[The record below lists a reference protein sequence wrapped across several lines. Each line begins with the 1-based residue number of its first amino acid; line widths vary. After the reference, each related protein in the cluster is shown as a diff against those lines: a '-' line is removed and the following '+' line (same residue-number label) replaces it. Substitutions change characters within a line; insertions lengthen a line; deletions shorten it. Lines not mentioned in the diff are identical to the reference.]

1 MTMKMKTLKK
11 IQWMLPVL
19 LIIGLGLGACE
30 PQVSSD
36 PDLADPPRSENVTF
50 DMTPDAENPNIIEFV
65 NTSGGFKALWDFGN
79 GSKAEGD
86 AVTARYPLEGEYTVQ
101 LTIFTESGQAVN
113 SKVVTI
119 DETKIWMLDDPDLN
133 LLTGGIDNVE
143 GKTWVVDSTQAAHM
157 GVGPP
162 GGDWPEYWAA
172 PPLAKPGTGL
182 YTDEYTFTLQGL
194 EFDMNTNGYVFLN
207 GSYGDEVEGTYEAPG
222 GDLMA
227 QWTAPEG
234 LNFNFVKEDDGRMFI
249 TISDPGWIGFFAGTR
264 EYEIQEISENHL
276 ALRFEDSANS
286 LVWYHTLI
294 PKGYEHPAE
303 EPDEPEPLPYT
314 SEELYDNFD
323 EEGNVTWMTD
333 EIADFNPNYDNP
345 LPREINTSAKVAKYE
360 KGSGGAHF
368 YDNLYI
374 DPGFEID
381 LNQRS
386 TIRLKVYLPSYND
399 YESVAAEKEA
409 WSDGIL
415 KQQVSVKLHDKT
427 GMGGDSW
434 QTQAEIIQPAETNTW
449 VELEFDFS
457 GFSDRDDFDRIIIQ
471 IGGEA
476 HGNPGI
482 FFIDDFQL
490 VE

>member
-1 MTMKMKTLKK
+1 MRTLNKF
-11 IQWMLPVL
+11 QWLLPVL

-36 PDLADPPRSENVTF
+36 PNLDEPPRSENVTF
-50 DMTPDAENPNIIEFV
+50 EMTPDAENANIIEFV

-86 AVTARYPLEGEYTVQ
+86 VVTARYPLEGVYTVQ
-101 LTIFTESGQAVN
+101 LTIFTESGQAIN
-113 SKVVTI
+113 SKEVTI
-119 DETKIWMLDDPDLN
+119 EETKIWMLDDPDLN
-133 LLTGGIDNVE
+133 LLTGGIDNLD
-143 GKTWVVDSTQAAHM
+143 GKTWMVDSTQAGHM
-157 GVGPP
+157 GVGPLE
-162 GGDWPEYWAA
+162 GDWPEWWSA
-172 PPLAKPGTGL
+172 PPLDKADTGL
-182 YTDEYTFTLQGL
+182 YTDEYTFILQGL
-194 EFDMNTNGYVFLN
+194 KFDMETHGYIFLN
-207 GSYGDEVEGTYEAPG
+207 GAYGDDFDGPLVSFGDDFRAP
-222 GDLMA
+222 
-227 QWTAPEG
+227 WTAPDN
-234 LNFNFVKEDDGRMFI
+234 LNFNFVKEDDGRIFI
-249 TISDPGWIGFFAGTR
+249 TVSDPGWIGFYAGTR
-264 EYEIQEISENHL
+264 EYEIQEISENHMT
-276 ALRFEDSANS
+276 LRFEDPNGLA
-286 LVWYHTLI
+286 WYHTMI

-323 EEGNVTWMTD
+323 GEGNVTWMTD
-333 EIADFNPNYDNP
+333 QIADFNPNYDNP
-345 LPREINTSAKVAKYE
+345 LPKEINTSAKVAKYE

-386 TIRLKVYLPSYND
+386 TIRLKVYLPTYND
-399 YESVAAEKEA
+399 YESVASEKED

-415 KQQVSVKLHDKT
+415 KKQVSVKLHDVT

-434 QTQAEIIQPAETNTW
+434 QTQAEIIQSVETDAW

-457 GFSDRDDFDRIIIQ
+457 GFSDREDFDRIIIQ

-476 HGNPGI
+476 HGNSGI